1 MTSTEFGVKDEHEI
15 PDKPPL
21 FEVPCPGC
29 SKNSYNVIL
38 KPGITHRLICPEC
51 RTVFYIHL
59 KKDLGIV
66 VLEREEYSKSLCKN
80 CKGVGKCSDCKGTG
94 KIICPQCN
102 GNGWYIDND
111 GDYGCCRLCGGL
123 SYWYTSGELLE
134 AMIKE
139 ERASLGK
146 GYLICKSC
154 AGTGNC
160 NNCYGEGLIFE
171 T

>member
-1 MTSTEFGVKDEHEI
+1 MTSTEYGVKDEHEI

-29 SKNSYNVIL
+29 GKNSYNVIL

-66 VLEREEYSKSLCKN
+66 VLEREEYSKLLCKN
-80 CKGVGKCSDCKGTG
+80 CKGVGKCSNCKGTG
-94 KIICPQCN
+94 KIICSYCK
-102 GNGWYIDND
+102 GNGWYISED
-111 GDYGCCRLCGGL
+111 GYYICCVLCGGL
-123 SYWYTSGELLE
+123 SEWYRNSG
-134 AMIKE
+134 AFFNAIKE
-139 ERASLGK
+139 GNVSRGK
-146 GYLICKSC
+146 GYLICNSC
-154 AGTGNC
+154 AGTGIC
-160 NNCYGEGLIFE
+160 SNCYGEGLIE